1 MENLAVGVGLTLFSA
16 STTAAIDAQVP
27 HPFFFNQP
35 RTVTGE
41 FDGDRSETA
50 VHIQAKWLVPV
61 NNKMLVTIFG
71 GPSFFSVEQ
80 DIVNDFEY
88 SESYPFDTATFTRAI
103 AASQSESAV
112 GVNVGGDVAYFFSPN
127 VGVGGTVQYSGA
139 TVEMTRAF
147 GHGGRESRWSA
158 GRRRTSAALLSR
170 VPGPGSRDIIVGRE
184 TDDEVPAHRPI
195 GVAVASAAVSAQH
208 GYTRAEVENGARLF
222 QASCATCHGPKGDA
236 VRGVALLSGQY
247 KRATSDEQLVK
258 IIIEGIPG
266 TSMPPNNYSALEA
279 GMIVAYLRGIAAGD
293 NVTVTAGDLA
303 RGKALFE
310 GKGKCATCHNPES
323 RTAPSLADV
332 GVLRRP
338 LELEQSILDPSAELH
353 PDYRYV
359 RAVTKSGTVVTG
371 RLLNQS
377 TFSVQILDSA
387 QNLRGFNRADLREF
401 VINQTSEMPS
411 YRGTLDSQ
419 EVADLVMYLTTL
431 RGRR

>member
-1 MENLAVGVGLTLFSA
+1 MKPTLLIGLTILGA
-16 STTAAIDAQVP
+16 
-27 HPFFFNQP
+27 
-35 RTVTGE
+35 
-41 FDGDRSETA
+41 
-50 VHIQAKWLVPV
+50 
-61 NNKMLVTIFG
+61 MLV
-71 GPSFFSVEQ
+71 
-80 DIVNDFEY
+80 
-88 SESYPFDTATFTRAI
+88 
-103 AASQSESAV
+103 AA
-112 GVNVGGDVAYFFSPN
+112 P
-127 VGVGGTVQYSGA
+127 T
-139 TVEMTRAF
+139 
-147 GHGGRESRWSA
+147 H
-158 GRRRTSAALLSR
+158 
-170 VPGPGSRDIIVGRE
+170 
-184 TDDEVPAHRPI
+184 
-195 GVAVASAAVSAQH
+195 AQH
-208 GYTRAEVENGARLF
+208 GYTRAEIENGARLF

-293 NVTVTAGDLA
+293 NVTVTTGDLA

-310 GKGKCATCHNPES
+310 GKGKCATCHSAES

-338 LELEQSILDPSAELH
+338 LEIEQSILDPSTELH

-377 TFSVQILDSA
+377 TFSVQIMDSA
-387 QNLRGFNRADLREF
+387 QNLRAFNKADLREF

-411 YRGTLDSQ
+411 YRGALDSQ
-419 EVADLVMYLTTL
+419 EVADLVAYLMTL